1 MLPPRALL
9 PGRGFGATPQGFF
22 GRHHLPIGLQLYTVG
37 EAVRKDL
44 DDAFTKIAGIGFTVL
59 EAAGYHGQ
67 TPAALRE
74 AAARHGMKITSVHVN
89 AVGRGGD
96 PGLDGDLPKL
106 AAELHALGVTDAVMP
121 MFPVPERAGAQRPG
135 DRVAVHRRQ
144 LDVQQD
150 QIRRDFPGR
159 LHAQLAVRRRHHLVA
174 VLFQQEHGQVTV
186 LRIVFYNQ

>member
-1 MLPPRALL
+1 MIRRTLLQGALACALL

-74 AAARHGMKITSVHVN
+74 AAADHRYFASYKCASS
-89 AVGRGGD
+89 AC
-96 PGLDGDLPKL
+96 
-106 AAELHALGVTDAVMP
+106 
-121 MFPVPERAGAQRPG
+121 AGWRSGA
-135 DRVAVHRRQ
+135 
-144 LDVQQD
+144 
-150 QIRRDFPGR
+150 
-159 LHAQLAVRRRHHLVA
+159 
-174 VLFQQEHGQVTV
+174 
-186 LRIVFYNQ
+186 